1 MPLVFDMPYDDLL
14 GYTGTNPRPDD
25 FDEFWDK
32 ALAELAATDPQVE
45 LVPAAFQV
53 PFARCEHLYFLGTGG
68 ERVHA
73 KLVRPLLDG
82 EPAPAV
88 LRFHGYGGES
98 AQWTDLLA
106 HAARG
111 HTIADLDV
119 RRQVGYT
126 TDDMRPNEFT
136 LMHHV
141 VSGLDQGP
149 QDLLYKHVF
158 LDTVR
163 LAQLVMALDGVD
175 PDRVATTGASQ
186 GGGLSLACAAL
197 EPRIR
202 LVAAIYPFLC
212 DYRRAYDL
220 SLDTEPYNEIAT
232 WFRKRDPR
240 HRREQEVFT
249 RLGYVDVQHLA
260 PRIRAQ
266 VDLTVGL
273 EDQVCPPS
281 TQFAAYNKI
290 VSDKSVR
297 LYPDHGHDDLP
308 GLNDVLFELLGTL

>member
-1 MPLVFDMPYDDLL
+1 MPLTFDMPYDDLL
-14 GYTGTNPRPDD
+14 GYTGNNPRPDD
-25 FDEFWDK
+25 FDEYWDK
-32 ALAELAATDPQVE
+32 ALAELATTDPRAE
-45 LVPAAFQV
+45 LVPAAFAV
-53 PFARCEHLYFLGTGG
+53 PFARCEHLYFTGTGG

-82 EPAPAV
+82 EPGPAV

-119 RRQVGYT
+119 RRQVGYY
-126 TDDMRPNEFT
+126 TDDMHPNEFT

-141 VSGLDQGP
+141 VSGLDRGP
-149 QDLLYKHVF
+149 DDLLYKHIF

-163 LAQLVMALDGVD
+163 LAQLVMDLEAVD
-175 PDRVATTGASQ
+175 PARVATTGASQ

-197 EPRIR
+197 EPRIA
-202 LVAAIYPFLC
+202 LVASIYPFLS

-220 SLDTEPYNEIAT
+220 TLDTEPYNEIAT

-240 HRREQEVFT
+240 HQRETEVFT
-249 RLGYVDVQHLA
+249 RLGYIDIQNLA
-260 PRIRAQ
+260 PRIRAR
-266 VDLTVGL
+266 VDLSVGL

-290 VSDKSVR
+290 VSEKSVR

-308 GLNDVLFELLGTL
+308 GLNDEIFQLLGTL

>member
-1 MPLVFDMPYDDLL
+1 MPLAFDMPYADLI

-25 FDEFWDK
+25 LDEFWDK
-32 ALAELAATDPQVE
+32 ALAELAATDPRVE
-45 LVPAAFQV
+45 LVPAAFEV
-53 PFARCEHLYFLGTGG
+53 PFARCEHLYFTGTGG

-73 KLVRPLLDG
+73 KVVRPLLDG

-98 AQWTDLLA
+98 GQWTDLLA

-119 RRQVGYT
+119 RRQVGYA
-126 TDDMRPNEFT
+126 TDDMRATSFT

-141 VSGLDQGP
+141 VSGLDEGP
-149 QDLLYKHVF
+149 DDLLYKHVF

-163 LAQLVMALDGVD
+163 LAQLVMGLDGVD
-175 PDRVATTGASQ
+175 PARVATTGASQ

-197 EPRIR
+197 EPRIA
-202 LVAAIYPFLC
+202 LVASIYPFLC

-240 HRREQEVFT
+240 HLREDEVFG

-260 PRIRAQ
+260 PRITAK
-266 VDLTVGL
+266 VDLTVAL

-290 VSDKSVR
+290 TSEKSLR

-308 GLNDVLFELLGTL
+308 GLNDLLFQLLGTL

>member
-1 MPLVFDMPYDDLL
+1 MPLAFDMPYEDLL
-14 GYTGTNPRPDD
+14 TYAGTNPRPDD

-32 ALAELAATDPQVE
+32 GLAELATVDPQVE
-45 LVPAAFQV
+45 LVPAAFGA
-53 PFARCEHLYFLGTGG
+53 PFARCEHLYFTGTGG
-68 ERVHA
+68 ARVHA
-73 KLVRPLLDG
+73 KLVRPPLDG

-88 LRFHGYGGES
+88 LQFHGYGGES

-106 HAARG
+106 YAALG
-111 HTIADLDV
+111 YTIAGLDV
-119 RRQVGYT
+119 RGQVGYAT
-126 TDDMRPNEFT
+126 TDMRPNRFT

-141 VSGLDQGP
+141 VAGLDEEPEQ
-149 QDLLYKHVF
+149 LIYRHVF

-163 LAQLVMALDGVD
+163 LARIVMGLDGVD
-175 PDRVATTGASQ
+175 PARVATTGASQ

-197 EPRIR
+197 EPRVR
-202 LVAAIYPFLC
+202 LVASIFPFLS

-220 SLDTEPYNEIAT
+220 SLDTAPYNEIAE

-240 HRREQEVFT
+240 HLRETEIFT
-249 RLGYVDVQHLA
+249 RLGYIDVQHLA
-260 PRIRAQ
+260 PRIRAT

-273 EDQVCPPS
+273 EDEVCPPS

-290 VSDKSVR
+290 TSEKSLR

-308 GLNDVLFELLGTL
+308 GLEDDIYLLLGTL